1 MKSILITLFFLGIF
15 HCMHS
20 QDTIKFVNNT
30 IQVVKVYEV
39 GINEIKYHRFDNID
53 GPIYVSSKSD
63 IESISY
69 YNGHVETFNDVKTN
83 PVVTKKIAKGNP
95 IPSNEKIII
104 LDPKLMYAGKP
115 LGESRLLRLIN
126 NVPDQQKKIILMKEY
141 TEMKSYKKKQYL
153 FGFVGLGVGLVL
165 PYIGIISGLILDDPT
180 PLIIGVAGG
189 LTIGVTGAVISGINK
204 KKRLKKKIET
214 ATLYNN
220 LIS

>member
-1 MKSILITLFFLGIF
+1 MKSILITLFFIGMF
-15 HCMHS
+15 PCVYS

-63 IESISY
+63 IESIRY
-69 YNGHVETFNDVKTN
+69 YNGHVETFSNVKTN
-83 PVVTKKIAKGNP
+83 PVVTNKTVAA
-95 IPSNEKIII
+95 IPSSSNEKIII

-126 NVPDQQKKIILMKEY
+126 NVPDQQKQIMLMKEY

-153 FGFVGLGVGLVL
+153 FGFVGLGVGLML
-165 PYIGIISGLILDDPT
+165 PYIGLISGILLDDPT
-180 PLIIGVAGG
+180 PVFIGVAGG
-189 LTIGVTGAVISGINK
+189 LTIGITGAVISGINK

-220 LIS
+220 LIQ